1 MDEKLFYLNTQYNW
15 EQIEGLMADLILSQK
30 ETERR
35 FQETERRF
43 QETER
48 RFQETERRF
57 QETDRI
63 IKESS
68 QETDRIIKESSQ
80 ETERIIKESTQVTD
94 RKFQETARLVK
105 ELRDESKHLS
115 GEVKGMGKSNG
126 EYAEDFFYTAL
137 EKAMQVGK
145 YKFDYISRNMHL
157 KRKKLEGEYDIILY
171 NDYKVLIVEVKYRF
185 RMDYLRDFYE
195 EKLKIFRALFPQYS
209 NYKIY
214 GAVAAFAF
222 EKDVKKEAEKYGFY
236 IFTQSNEKFKIANA
250 KDFEPNEIK

>member
-1 MDEKLFYLNTQYNW
+1 MDEKLYYPNTQYNW
-15 EQIEGLMADLILSQK
+15 GQIEGMMADLILSQK
-30 ETERR
+30 ETERVLNEKFAETTQK
-35 FQETERRF
+35 FQETERVLN
-43 QETER
+43 E
-48 RFQETERRF
+48 
-57 QETDRI
+57 
-63 IKESS
+63 
-68 QETDRIIKESSQ
+68 
-80 ETERIIKESTQVTD
+80 
-94 RKFQETARLVK
+94 KFAETARLVQ

-195 EKLKIFRALFPQYS
+195 EKLKIFRALFPQYC

-214 GAVAAFAF
+214 GAVASFAF
-222 EKDVKKEAEKYGFY
+222 EKEVKKEAEKYGFY